1 MKTTKTKSA
10 NASYSLDRDVLTRQ
24 LLRDDTCNW
33 IIEAGVKKFND
44 GEILEKN
51 MLLFLEYMK
60 ILNKNKK

>member
-1 MKTTKTKSA
+1 MKTTKKKSTDE
-10 NASYSLDRDVLTRQ
+10 SYSLDRDVLTKQ

-33 IIEAGVKKFND
+33 IIEIGVKNFKD
-44 GEILEKN
+44 GETLPKN

>member
-1 MKTTKTKSA
+1 MKTKQTKSTDE
-10 NASYSLDRDVLTRQ
+10 SYSLDRDVLTRQ

-33 IIEAGVKKFND
+33 IVEIGVKNFKD
-44 GEILEKN
+44 GETLPKN